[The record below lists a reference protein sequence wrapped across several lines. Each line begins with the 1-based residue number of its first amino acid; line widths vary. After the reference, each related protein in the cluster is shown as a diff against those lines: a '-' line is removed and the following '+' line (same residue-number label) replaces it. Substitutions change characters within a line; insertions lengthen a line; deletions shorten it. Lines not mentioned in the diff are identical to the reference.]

1 MTPAWPPDPGLS
13 FSGRHARLEPLEE
26 RHAPDLLA
34 QCAASDLWRY
44 MPMPAP
50 PSLDA
55 MNVWIREARER
66 AAGATERPFAILDA
80 PSGRAIGSTRYLDI
94 RPEHRGL
101 EVGWTWL
108 GPAFQRTAINTECKL
123 MLLTHAF
130 ESMGAVR
137 VQLKTDARNLQSQ
150 RAIERLGAVR
160 EGVLR
165 RHMILW
171 DGYVRDSV
179 MFSISDLDWP
189 EVRTRLQGMLSARS

>member
-1 MTPAWPPDPGLS
+1 
-13 FSGRHARLEPLEE
+13 
-26 RHAPDLLA
+26 
-34 QCAASDLWRY
+34 
-44 MPMPAP
+44 MPAP